1 MLARKKKPDVI
12 LNWHPNFRVVATLP
26 DIKQVRTGFL
36 VNFVTI
42 VLALVA
48 LAFTLYFEVE
58 IYKVNRDIDVL
69 NTNIASDASTNNK
82 DLAATKAF
90 VNTSK
95 LMQFT
100 ARFYS
105 QKLPPLDLLSSL
117 IDARPDNI
125 VFESIEV
132 ETIGGKKANTQQVTF
147 KGILTS
153 GSELGLQEF
162 VDKVLASPALKNRVS
177 ASIKDRSIVSNR
189 DYVGDS
195 FEFIVT
201 LTLKPVS

>member
-1 MLARKKKPDVI
+1 
-12 LNWHPNFRVVATLP
+12 
-26 DIKQVRTGFL
+26 
-36 VNFVTI
+36 
-42 VLALVA
+42 
-48 LAFTLYFEVE
+48 VE

-69 NTNIASDASTNNK
+69 NTNIASDASANNK

-125 VFESIEV
+125 VVESIEV